1 IIISG
6 TPDSARPALI
16 SSRLLSGSRADAA
29 ACHFPIRRAVRCVRC
44 ALGWTERELRLDRGL
59 DPERLTR
66 APRLPYK
73 GSRGPHEEKR
83 AKIGRQEIR
92 RQEDSSGK
100 SSDLAR
106 AVGANRLARHPGA
119 QSEGR
124 RLQRR
129 RGSRTGR
136 DSRLLMALSLARAS
150 AQIQAYV
157 DFLHQLTGCRRARSN
172 DSRTAPRDVPW
183 HEPYAKASGR
193 AWRAMSSLRCGFA
206 RFPANPPKPSWGS
219 IAGSGPL
226 VRCAPS
232 WATASRRR

>member
-1 IIISG
+1 FFFFFNDTATTEIYTLSLHDALPIS
-6 TPDSARPALI
+6 
-16 SSRLLSGSRADAA
+16 
-29 ACHFPIRRAVRCVRC
+29 CHFPIRRAVRCVRC
-44 ALGWTERELRLDRGL
+44 ALGWTKRELRLDRGL

-73 GSRGPHEEKR
+73 GSRGPHEEER

-92 RQEDSSGK
+92 CQEDSSGK

-136 DSRLLMALSLARAS
+136 DSRLLMALSLAS
-150 AQIQAYV
+150 GS
-157 DFLHQLTGCRRARSN
+157 LLGTPWLLSG
-172 DSRTAPRDVPW
+172 SRP
-183 HEPYAKASGR
+183 
-193 AWRAMSSLRCGFA
+193 
-206 RFPANPPKPSWGS
+206 
-219 IAGSGPL
+219 
-226 VRCAPS
+226 
-232 WATASRRR
+232 

>member
-1 IIISG
+1 MIATLEVDHNLGYAGFSQACSDLVPVAVWKPSRCRQPV
-6 TPDSARPALI
+6 TFRSA
-16 SSRLLSGSRADAA
+16 
-29 ACHFPIRRAVRCVRC
+29 RAVRCVRC
-44 ALGWTERELRLDRGL
+44 ALGWTKRELRLDRGL

-73 GSRGPHEEKR
+73 GSRGPHEEER

-92 RQEDSSGK
+92 CQEDSSGK

-136 DSRLLMALSLARAS
+136 DSRLL
-150 AQIQAYV
+150 
-157 DFLHQLTGCRRARSN
+157 
-172 DSRTAPRDVPW
+172 
-183 HEPYAKASGR
+183 
-193 AWRAMSSLRCGFA
+193 
-206 RFPANPPKPSWGS
+206 
-219 IAGSGPL
+219 
-226 VRCAPS
+226 
-232 WATASRRR
+232 